1 MGRWLLAVLLV
12 VTEAGA
18 QTRSLDLRIPAV
30 TDGVVHS
37 IREIHLGNAR
47 PDPLASQQKQQPVG
61 LPSDLD
67 QGPLVGSVA
76 SRSFGRQP
84 DEPKWKFGAAGTSEM
99 QARMAQNGYEVVV
112 TMDDGEKRVFRPRD
126 PTRFG
131 IGQRVSVR
139 SGELEPI

>member
-1 MGRWLLAVLLV
+1 
-12 VTEAGA
+12 VTE
-18 QTRSLDLRIPAV
+18 
-30 TDGVVHS
+30 GVVHS
-37 IREIHLGNAR
+37 IREIHVGGAR
-47 PDPLASQQKQQPVG
+47 PDPQASASQQPVG

-67 QGPLVGSVA
+67 QGPLVGAVA

-84 DEPKWKFGAAGTSEM
+84 GEPKWKFGAAGTPEM

-126 PTRFG
+126 PARFG

-139 SGELEPI
+139 AGELEPI